1 MNSDFILG
9 LMPVMGV
16 DGFDD
21 IVGVIFMATGHVVVG
36 GITVDSITRVMAA
49 LMYVLP

>member
-21 IVGVIFMATGHVVVG
+21 IVGVILFSWPLATLLLVV
-36 GITVDSITRVMAA
+36 S
-49 LMYVLP
+49 L